1 MVIEL
6 QDCHHDLTAFA
17 AMTSVRNDGPSDV
30 TSAYE
35 RAIAREEK
43 GVNSTGRNLFIPTP
57 MASLAVDPAL
67 PFDDKDEEAD
77 RRAKRK
83 AEKQRRRKNNT
94 LAQYQE
100 RQRERQ

>member
-43 GVNSTGRNLFIPTP
+43 GVNSDESVSEVESPKPR
-57 MASLAVDPAL
+57 SLP
-67 PFDDKDEEAD
+67 KYQ
-77 RRAKRK
+77 AKSESNTDGNSDLYRHHSQQQS
-83 AEKQRRRKNNT
+83 AEGG
-94 LAQYQE
+94 
-100 RQRERQ
+100 